1 MKPSTAAVSAALCLT
16 LAGCGVSV
24 DPQSRAG
31 QAVEAPSSVPSTSAS
46 PPPIETTAPS
56 TDESETSTPP
66 PPVEEETS
74 APVSDPAPETEA
86 EVDDRSES
94 SPSPEAETESPA
106 PETSAEAEPPAADE
120 SRAAGEP
127 GSVSI
132 PSIGA
137 YSSLVSLG
145 LDERNRHEVPPVSQP
160 QQAGWYE
167 PGPEPGQ
174 VGPAIILGHV
184 NGGGEP
190 GVFVDLHNVQPG
202 DEVIVDDFTFVVTE
216 VESADKD
223 AFPAERVY
231 SETDKP
237 ELRVITCGGAFDQG
251 VGSYENN
258 IIVYA
263 DLQ

>member
-24 DPQSRAG
+24 DPESRAG
-31 QAVEAPSSVPSTSAS
+31 QAPEAPVSIPSTTPPTLPPTETSTS
-46 PPPIETTAPS
+46 PTE
-56 TDESETSTPP
+56 ESETSTPS
-66 PPVEEETS
+66 PVEEETS
-74 APVSDPAPETEA
+74 APAPETEV
-86 EVDDRSES
+86 EVEDESES
-94 SPSPEAETESPA
+94 APSPETETESPA
-106 PETSAEAEPPAADE
+106 PETSAEAEPDAADE

-145 LDERNRHEVPPVSQP
+145 LDERNRHEVPPVSEP